1 MTDSSEERDA
11 PRYKVGKVIERYSL
25 DGMGSELEARWL
37 GDGRDSHSLRELATY
52 FNEEVVRS
60 AIADTDRREVSG
72 DVENLYQVLTDDD
85 VSRAE
90 QTRVRKELERD
101 GIDVEQLE
109 QDFVTHQAVHTY
121 LTKGREVAKETE
133 PEDRLDN
140 ARQTINRL
148 RSRLIAV
155 SETTLD
161 SLRQAGAITLGSYDI
176 FVEISVH
183 CTDCG
188 THKNFFEVLTDRG
201 CECSDQE

>member
-1 MTDSSEERDA
+1 MTDSSNENGA

-25 DGMGSELEARWL
+25 DSMGSEREARWL
-37 GDGRDSHSLRELATY
+37 GDGTDSHSLRELAAY
-52 FNEEVVRS
+52 FNEEVVRA
-60 AIADTDRREVSG
+60 AIAGTDRREVSS
-72 DVENLYQVLTDDD
+72 DIETLYHVLSGED

-109 QDFVTHQAVHTY
+109 QDFVTHQAIHTY
-121 LTKGREVAKETE
+121 LTKGRAVQKETE

-161 SLRQAGAITLGSYDI
+161 SLRQADAITLGSYDI

-188 THKNFFEVLTDRG
+188 THKNLFELLTDRG
-201 CECSDQE
+201 CDCPEQE